1 MPASKARDRMK
12 ESTLNPGHLL
22 RIGLVLLGLPAA
34 ASPVLAQTD
43 PPVSVPVAT
52 DMPLE
57 TIAGARLVTADK
69 ELAGRIERVVVDE
82 FDNRFAEITVDTQLG
97 LGERRVV
104 VPLADLTWHE
114 DIAAFL
120 TTAEQDELD
129 DLPESDD
136 AFRPLP
142 R

>member
-1 MPASKARDRMK
+1 MTA
-12 ESTLNPGHLL
+12 
-22 RIGLVLLGLPAA
+22 
-34 ASPVLAQTD
+34 
-43 PPVSVPVAT
+43 
-52 DMPLE
+52 E
-57 TIAGARLVTADK
+57 TIRILVDADGCPVKQEVFKVAERYGLTTVLVANHWLNAPAGPK
-69 ELAGRIERVVVDE
+69 IERVVVDE